1 MMLSMANSKKVP
13 RAAKARPDRYSK
25 KRSGIINQSVRLTVE
40 QNKLIREAADLEG
53 MSISF
58 WANRTLVAAAKKL
71 IAAAATQ

>member
-1 MMLSMANSKKVP
+1 MATSKKAP
-13 RAAKARPDRYSK
+13 RAAKSRPDRYSK
-25 KRSGIINQSVRLTVE
+25 KRSGTINQSVRLTVE

-71 IAAAATQ
+71 IAAAATE